1 MANIKL
7 DKNVIV
13 CFRFIAA
20 GESRLLVVL
29 QFSFFFAV
37 RFSCEKRTCT
47 LLLMLNFNNYCLRLG
62 RFTQVFTAY
71 SLCVAVQKSNKHTQ
85 SLKNVGPVG
94 KLNWRALFLS
104 TGVYLVHLF
113 CTSCKPFLFYLLAF
127 SQFEFCCSV
136 STKKEKYPKRTVS
149 MVMVRTVKSRP
160 KTNQSE
166 HSI

>member
-13 CFRFIAA
+13 CFRFTVA

-37 RFSCEKRTCT
+37 RFSCEKRT
-47 LLLMLNFNNYCLRLG
+47 LLLMLNFNNYCLSVG
-62 RFTQVFTAY
+62 RFTRLFTAY
-71 SLCVAVQKSNKHTQ
+71 SLIAVQENNKHTQ

-104 TGVYLVHLF
+104 RRVYLVHLF
-113 CTSCKPFLFYLLAF
+113 CTSSKPFLFYLLAF
-127 SQFEFCCSV
+127 SQFEFCCSF
-136 STKKEKYPKRTVS
+136 STKKKYPKRTVS